1 MKGGVAL
8 IMKNE
13 FRVEDGG
20 PGRSGTISF
29 GDHFQS
35 SEQFNQIFKEG
46 MALVERTA
54 NYLDG
59 AGRRDAKDLSPATTV
74 LYATESM
81 RLTTRLLDIASWL
94 LIRRALKQGE
104 ISQNEARV
112 KRQSVKLQSLGRP
125 AHTKGFDDLPLQLR
139 ALIDESFEMLDRII
153 QLDRA
158 MNFSQTA
165 QPAVDQAGNPV
176 GAQIVQLHQAFAKKS

>member
-1 MKGGVAL
+1 
-8 IMKNE
+8 MKNE
-13 FRVEDGG
+13 SRVDEGG
-20 PGRSGTISF
+20 SGPSGTISF
-29 GDHFQS
+29 GDRFQS

-104 ISQNEARV
+104 ISQNEARI
-112 KRQSVKLQSLGRP
+112 KRQSVKLQTLGRP

-139 ALIDESFEMLDRII
+139 SLIGESFEMLDRVL

-158 MNFSQTA
+158 MNFSQTIEPAAA
-165 QPAVDQAGNPV
+165 QTANPV
-176 GAQIVQLHQAFAKKS
+176 GAQIVQLHQAFTKK